1 MGRKNYEW
9 VKIGMCGVD
18 SGTLMIVDPCY
29 VLPDKIGEVAT
40 EKSYTYDKF
49 LDDIGGDQFKQIL
62 ASGIGGTGVISSTGF
77 GDGNYPVY
85 AKIVDEGDFGKR
97 VKELKIKFY

>member
-1 MGRKNYEW
+1 MKSQW
-9 VKIGMCGVD
+9 IKIGDCAVD

-29 VLPDKIGEVAT
+29 VLPDNIGEVAT
-40 EKSYTYDKF
+40 DKSYTYDKF
-49 LDDIGGDQFKQIL
+49 LDDISGKSFSEIM

-77 GDGNYPVY
+77 GDGRYSVL
-85 AKIVDEGDFGKR
+85 AKIVDEGREGTR